1 MTHVEFK
8 KEALYFHAQT
18 LANLGEDVDNCFF
31 KPVLEGNKP
40 QIGPGRYIFLFKKEL
55 ENMAK
60 LDTAYFEFARKH
72 DDGTWGPKSDRR
84 ELYKLVHNGYPDEHA
99 IPTTADGESFAIPV
113 DELILVMDYA
123 PAKIDLDRPSRP
135 VATPQKVTQ
144 PELNFQGLDS
154 IFDKPLMQATLGD
167 LVQVL
172 KSLK

>member
-31 KPVLEGNKP
+31 KPVLEGTKP
-40 QIGPGRYIFLFKKEL
+40 QIGSGRFIFLFKGEIEQMSKF
-55 ENMAK
+55 
-60 LDTAYFEFARKH
+60 DTAYFEFAKRD
-72 DDGTWGPKSDRR
+72 DDGNWKPKSDRR

-99 IPTTADGESFAIPV
+99 VPTNPDGESFGIPV

-135 VATPQKVTQ
+135 ATTPQKVIQ

-172 KSLK
+172 KTLK

>member
-40 QIGPGRYIFLFKKEL
+40 QVGPGRYIFLFKGEL
-55 ENMAK
+55 EQMSK

-99 IPTTADGESFAIPV
+99 IPTNPDGESFAIPV

-123 PAKIDLDRPSRP
+123 PAKINLDRPARP
-135 VATPQKVTQ
+135 AATPQKVIQ
-144 PELNFQGLDS
+144 PELNFKGLDS

-172 KSLK
+172 KTLQ